1 MRSDTRL
8 NLPDSSD
15 DSEGGL
21 IEAFREKNAT
31 AESLATV
38 KPPAGAAVGL
48 DVELVVGETVVGLDV
63 ELVVGETVVGLDVD
77 LVVGETVVGSCI
89 MCGTPDVSLTPAV
102 DTVVSKKT
110 YVFFS

>member
-31 AESLATV
+31 AGSLATV
-38 KPPAGAAVGL
+38 KPPAGAA
-48 DVELVVGETVVGLDV
+48 VGLDV

-89 MCGTPDVSLTPAV
+89 MCGTRPIVVVATSAPFDVSLTPAV
-102 DTVVSKKT
+102 DTVVSKIT
-110 YVFFS
+110 EWGPVRE